1 MTVVNSIA
9 KYQAAV
15 TRWALA
21 NRETYTNEVLELI
34 VNPDIRDEELW
45 DTFEAPI
52 DWRVE
57 EDMLELT
64 VEERSSPK
72 WIADCS
78 AFFAAAKEQA
88 FLQLLPT
95 MPTEVYTAMLN
106 AIDVGLAASRED
118 LKKAAAQGVSKLLHD
133 DELAKLQSGERDA
146 DR

>member
-15 TRWALA
+15 TKWALA
-21 NRETYTNEVLELI
+21 NKETYTNEVLELV
-34 VNPDIRDEELW
+34 VNPDLRDEELW

-64 VEERSSPK
+64 VEERSNPR

-78 AFFAAAKEQA
+78 AFFAACKEQA

-95 MPTEVYTAMLN
+95 MPSQVYTAMMD
-106 AIDVGLAASRED
+106 AMDAGLKATRDELKQAAS
-118 LKKAAAQGVSKLLHD
+118 QGVSKLLHD
-133 DELAKLQSGERDA
+133 DELAKLQSGEQDG
-146 DR
+146 D